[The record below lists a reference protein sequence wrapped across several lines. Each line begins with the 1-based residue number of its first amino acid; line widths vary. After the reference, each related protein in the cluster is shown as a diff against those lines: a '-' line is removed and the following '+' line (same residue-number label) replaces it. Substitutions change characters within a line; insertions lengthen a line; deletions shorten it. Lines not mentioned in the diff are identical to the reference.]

1 MSVLIDRERE
11 LDELD
16 FALRH
21 RSSRLLAVSGR
32 RRLGKTTLLL
42 HWANK
47 NQHPYLYWVGSRLPS
62 GLLLQDF
69 SQQVA
74 QFGNLGEHIAGNF
87 SYHNW
92 SQALETLARICQDD
106 QRRIVILDE
115 FPYAVAS
122 ESALPSLLQN
132 AWDHHLRHSNV
143 CMVLCGSHVGMM
155 ESLVKADAPL
165 YGRVSGPLRVRP
177 LPFSAT
183 AAFLPAYSAAQRVA
197 VYAILGGVPAYLEQF
212 SDELSLGGNIK
223 EHLFREYGV
232 FRTDPNVLIADQVR
246 DPTTYN
252 AILTAIAAGSRR
264 PTEIATAAK
273 LSHSASAGPYL
284 TRLVEMDYVHCKL
297 PVTVPLDQQ
306 HSSRLG
312 RYVLADNF
320 LRFYFRF
327 VHPNIHFLDRGL
339 KDQVENRISEQLR
352 AFIGMT
358 AFEELCQE
366 WIWSQARAN
375 KLPFDVDQVGAQWSR
390 IVQVDVA
397 AISWRDKALLLGEA
411 KWGTDTVGRNV
422 IRELIEKKTPKVLT
436 SLPDS
441 GKGWR
446 IYYAFFAR
454 NGFTDAAREL
464 AQEHDAWL
472 VDLATLDRDLREDTP
487 TGT

>member
-1 MSVLIDRERE
+1 MLIDRERE
-11 LDELD
+11 LDELNA
-16 FALRH
+16 ALRH
-21 RSSRLLAVSGR
+21 RASRLLAVCGR

-42 HWANK
+42 HWANE

-69 SQQVA
+69 SQQVTR
-74 QFGNLGEHIAGNF
+74 FGKPGEHVSDSF
-87 SYHNW
+87 SYHSW
-92 SQALETLARICQDD
+92 SQALETLARMCQDD
-106 QRRIVILDE
+106 QRCIVILDE

-122 ESALPSLLQN
+122 EPALPSLLQN
-132 AWDHHLRHSNV
+132 AWDHHLSASNV

-183 AAFLPAYSAAQRVA
+183 AAFFPSYSAAERVA

-212 SDELSLGGNIK
+212 SDDLSLSENIR
-223 EHLFREYGV
+223 EHLFSQYGV
-232 FRTDPNVLIADQVR
+232 FRTDPDVLIADQVR

-252 AILTAIAAGSRR
+252 AILSAIATGSRR
-264 PTEIATAAK
+264 PTEIATAAR

-284 TRLVEMDYVHCKL
+284 ARLIEMDYVHCRQ
-297 PVTVPLDQQ
+297 PVTVPLQQQ

-320 LRFYFRF
+320 MRFYFRF
-327 VHPNIHFLDRGL
+327 VHPNIHSLDRGL
-339 KDQVENRISEQLR
+339 KDQVESRISEQLR
-352 AFIGMT
+352 AFVGMAT
-358 AFEELCQE
+358 FEDLCQE
-366 WIWSQARAN
+366 WLWSQARAN
-375 KLPFDVDQVGAQWSR
+375 HLPFDVDQVGAQWSR
-390 IVQVDVA
+390 TVQVDVA

-411 KWGTDTVGRNV
+411 KWGTDNVGRDV
-422 IRELIEKKTPKVLT
+422 VRELIKVKAPKVLA
-436 SLPDS
+436 SLPDA
-441 GKGWR
+441 GQGWR

-464 AQEHDAWL
+464 AQEVDAWL
-472 VDLATLDRDLREDTP
+472 IDLATLDRDLRSEGNP
-487 TGT
+487 A